1 MTTAVLSAAPLPE
14 VLPVHE
20 DGTPFAF
27 AAFLGENIIMGD
39 SRTDIVAGIIDGY
52 GDIPDTEEGH
62 LEALVARYE
71 FAVGTA
77 DIHQQI
83 IAAEKL
89 NSGEFDHT
97 VEDEGILTSIFSSR
111 RERQPEMASWDHPVP
126 LVLVGTDY
134 APYTTLPRPEGNVQ
148 WIDPYNE
155 TTLLASLA
163 ALDLIEL
170 HVHQDD

>member
-1 MTTAVLSAAPLPE
+1 MTTAVLPAAPLPE

-20 DGTPFAF
+20 DGTPYAF
-27 AAFLGENIIMGD
+27 AAFLGDDLIMGD

-71 FAVGTA
+71 FAVVTA

-97 VEDEGILTSIFSSR
+97 VEDEGTLTSILSSR
-111 RERQPEMASWDHPVP
+111 RERLPEMASWDHTVP

-134 APYTTLPRPEGNVQ
+134 APYTTLPRPSGNVL
-148 WIDPYNE
+148 WIDPFNE
-155 TTLLASLA
+155 TTLLETLESLE
-163 ALDLIEL
+163 LLNL
-170 HVHQDD
+170 HVHEDA